1 MNISMVGLIISVI
14 FLIGSIYAL
23 WISVLEHRVKL
34 VGLETEA
41 KVLSVERVVPSGF
54 YSFLPKKEGT
64 LACDYLLRLSYS
76 NSAGHQVQIYTWVAA
91 RVKIKGGQRFT
102 FFSEG
107 DMFPIRY
114 IEKHPH
120 RIVILLD
127 KVMQRQGRVFPIFL
141 WAFCICLIVAIIS
154 MSFIT

>member
-1 MNISMVGLIISVI
+1 
-14 FLIGSIYAL
+14 
-23 WISVLEHRVKL
+23 
-34 VGLETEA
+34 
-41 KVLSVERVVPSGF
+41 
-54 YSFLPKKEGT
+54 
-64 LACDYLLRLSYS
+64 
-76 NSAGHQVQIYTWVAA
+76 
-91 RVKIKGGQRFT
+91 
-102 FFSEG
+102 
-107 DMFPIRY
+107 MFPIRY